1 MKLVTYTVGG
11 RSAVG
16 KVVGDQVVDLSSAFD
31 GAPASMLDLLR
42 GGPPLLARLQAVQ
55 PDRALTHPLASV
67 KLEAPVPNPQKFLA
81 IGLNYKDHV
90 QEIIQRGGKAPEHQ
104 MWFNK
109 NVSCITGP
117 YDPIQLPRVSQA
129 LDYEGEL
136 GVVIGRRCKNVPES
150 EALDVVGGYLVMN
163 DVTCRDWQRKTTQ
176 WTLGKSFDTHGP
188 TGPWLVTPDE
198 VPDPHALQLRLFV
211 NGELRQQLTT
221 GGMVYDIRAQIAE
234 LSKVMTL
241 EPGDLI
247 ATGTTAGAGFGF
259 NPPRFL
265 QVGDVVRVEID
276 GLGHIENTV
285 VPEPTS

>member
-1 MKLVTYTVGG
+1 MRLVTYTVGP
-11 RSAVG
+11 RMSIG
-16 KVVGDQVVDLSSAFD
+16 KVVDDLVVDLAEAYA
-31 GAPASMLDLLR
+31 GAPATVIDALR
-42 GGPPLLARLQAVQ
+42 GGRAVLDRLAAVQ
-55 PDRALTHPLASV
+55 PGVARAHPLASV
-67 KLEAPVPNPQKFLA
+67 KLEAPVQGAQKFLA

-90 QEIIQRGGKAPEHQ
+90 QEIINRGGKAPEHQ

-117 YDPIQLPRVSQA
+117 YDPIHLPRASNA

-136 GVVIGRRCKNVPES
+136 GVVIGKRCKDVAAS
-150 EALDVVGGYLVMN
+150 QALDVVGGYLVMN

-188 TGPWLVTPDE
+188 MGPWLVTPDE

-234 LSKVMTL
+234 LSTVMTL

-285 VPEPTS
+285 IAQP